1 MPEVGPAPQELWLG
15 DLELLGALGLPCE
28 RLHLRVK
35 NSLDAPRAVREAL
48 LQRCRTACFHAF
60 NLRLLEAQDT
70 LGEALGV
77 THEVAG
83 ELGHAPGH
91 RGIGVGESGFQ
102 PPEKLSPVL
111 IRPQGQEVDVHI
123 ARQPAP
129 LLAALFHGEHRG
141 LLGGGPEDEACAQAR
156 LLADLTEHL
165 HLVVHGRGRELAVA
179 TDKDHDPRARLP
191 DGAEGHAGV
200 DLEIHVGRVRPMQ
213 LRLMYLELAG
223 LPELLEG
230 SVEHYGASAS
240 VERYGANELFGLV
253 NGGGFCAGAPPRP
266 EGGGRGGGRS
276 AEALGGHEAPLDQHH
291 TAPGLVVARL

>member
-200 DLEIHVGRVRPMQ
+200 DLEIHVGRVRPP
-213 LRLMYLELAG
+213 RLMYLEPAG

-230 SVEHYGASAS
+230 SVEH
-240 VERYGANELFGLV
+240 RELFGV
-253 NGGGFCAGAPPRP
+253 PPI
-266 EGGGRGGGRS
+266 EGDKRGGGRS
-276 AEALGGHEAPLDQHH
+276 AGALGGRACEECPGGHEAPLDQHH